1 VSTETGPPVCAGAD
15 AGAEAAD
22 AAEVGAE
29 DPAAGDGTVAS
40 CLEQAASVIMSR
52 PVSQADLLDAEA
64 GKLLVMSINTH
75 CHFENIYSQPS
86 VGEEVVV
93 L

>member
-1 VSTETGPPVCAGAD
+1 
-15 AGAEAAD
+15 
-22 AAEVGAE
+22 
-29 DPAAGDGTVAS
+29 
-40 CLEQAASVIMSR
+40 MSR